1 MWRKFL
7 LHVDNVS
14 DNCPVFKHQ
23 FLELCI
29 HDYFYNHR
37 RQRKEEGKRKDG
49 CLVNDDNN
57 KTETQ
62 WKLLH
67 QPRVPLPPCCFLS
80 YHAPNPLFRLVL
92 RQISTYNRRSTSA
105 SQNGWKKSEHLLSKF
120 PRIIHI
126 LVHRKQAALWK
137 MFYWR
142 RWESLEWS
150 RNAVLLWKSGIYYI
164 VTKVSYFMLRYI
176 T

>member
-1 MWRKFL
+1 M
-7 LHVDNVS
+7 HVDNTF
-14 DNCPVFKHQ
+14 DHCPVCKHQ

-29 HDYFYNHR
+29 HDYFYYHR
-37 RQRKEEGKRKDG
+37 RERKEEGKRKDG

-92 RQISTYNRRSTSA
+92 RQISTYNRRLTSA
-105 SQNGWKKSEHLLSKF
+105 SQNGWKNLNIFCRNFLELSIF
-120 PRIIHI
+120 WHTENMLPR
-126 LVHRKQAALWK
+126 RKGSTDLGGSHSTDQE
-137 MFYWR
+137 MHCFYG
-142 RWESLEWS
+142 S
-150 RNAVLLWKSGIYYI
+150 RLFIVLL
-164 VTKVSYFMLRYI
+164 
-176 T
+176 

>member
-1 MWRKFL
+1 MHF
-7 LHVDNVS
+7 DNVS
-14 DNCPVFKHQ
+14 DNCPVCKHQ

-57 KTETQ
+57 KTKTQ

-80 YHAPNPLFRLVL
+80 YHAPTPLFRLVL
-92 RQISTYNRRSTSA
+92 RQISTDNRRLTSA

-126 LVHRKQAALWK
+126 LVHRKHAASWK
-137 MFYWR
+137 RAYWC
-142 RWESLEWS
+142 RWKSLEWS
-150 RNAVLLWKSGIYYI
+150 RNAVLL
-164 VTKVSYFMLRYI
+164 
-176 T
+176 

>member
-1 MWRKFL
+1 MSTIYL
-7 LHVDNVS
+7 ANVQFVS
-14 DNCPVFKHQ
+14 TSFWNCVYMITSTITG
-23 FLELCI
+23 E
-29 HDYFYNHR
+29 R
-37 RQRKEEGKRKDG
+37 ERKEKGKRKDG

-62 WKLLH
+62 WELLH

-92 RQISTYNRRSTSA
+92 RQISTYNRRLTSA

-126 LVHRKQAALWK
+126 LVHRKHVRSWK
-137 MFYWR
+137 RVYWR
-142 RWESLEWS
+142 RWKSLDWS
-150 RNAVLLWKSGIYYI
+150 RNAVLLWKSTFYYI
-164 VTKVSYFMLRYI
+164 VIKVSNYTLRYI